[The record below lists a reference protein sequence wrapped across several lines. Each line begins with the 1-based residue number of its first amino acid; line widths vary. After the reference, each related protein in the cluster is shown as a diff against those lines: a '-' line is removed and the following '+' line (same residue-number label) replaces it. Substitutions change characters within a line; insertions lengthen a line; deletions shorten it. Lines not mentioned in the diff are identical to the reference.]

1 MKGSTAIIDALN
13 SVLTKELTAI
23 NQYFLHARMLQ
34 DWGLEKI
41 GKLEYAAS
49 IDEMKH
55 ADALIKRI
63 LFLEGLPNVQK
74 LNKIKVG
81 QNVTEIVDADL
92 EVEYDAVPNLK
103 QCILL
108 AEKEQDFATRDLFL
122 SILKSEEHHIDWLE
136 TQRDLIKA
144 LGIQNYMQSQ
154 IEPDN
159 GPE

>member
-1 MKGSTAIIDALN
+1 MKGSQAIIDALN

-34 DWGLEKI
+34 NWGLEKI

-55 ADALIKRI
+55 ADLVIKRI

-74 LNKIKVG
+74 INKIRVG
-81 QNVTEIVDADL
+81 QDISEVIAADL
-92 EVEYDAVPNLK
+92 EVEYEAVPHLK
-103 QCILL
+103 VCIQT
-108 AEKEQDFATRDLFL
+108 AEAERDYATRDLFL
-122 SILKSEEHHIDWLE
+122 EILKSEEHHVDWLE

-144 LGIQNYMQSQ
+144 VGVQNYMQSQ
-154 IEPDN
+154 IDPDK
-159 GPE
+159 GAD